1 LDLAKNDKEVT
12 CCPLKAVPHS
22 YHESVTDAYPVSLQL
37 RYKARSKLGIVLGF
51 GQTRMM
57 SSRDIIF
64 APDDGLEPGMN
75 VEIVLGWPSFLDD
88 YRLHLVLQVTITG
101 TQDGE
106 AEASILSYYFRTADT
121 AQMEQRA
128 ESAGMA

>member
-1 LDLAKNDKEVT
+1 VLDR
-12 CCPLKAVPHS
+12 
-22 YHESVTDAYPVSLQL
+22 YPVSLQL
-37 RYKARSKLGIVLGF
+37 CYKATSKRGPVQGF
-51 GQTRMM
+51 GLTRMM
-57 SSRDIIF
+57 SCKDIVF
-64 APDDGLEPGMN
+64 APGHGLEPGMN
-75 VEIVLGWPSFLDD
+75 AEIVLGWPSFLDD